1 VSIYLAVKNLH
12 VLCAVLSG
20 MGFVLQG
27 IWMMMCSPVLEH
39 RMTRTLPHVID
50 TIFLASAIT
59 LAVMSAQYPFVA
71 PWLTAKVIGLLV
83 YILLGAVALRR
94 GRTMRN
100 RVLAF
105 VGAVAV
111 FGWIVSVALT
121 RNPAGILTFIGAF

>member
-1 VSIYLAVKNLH
+1 MSIYLAVKNLH

-20 MGFVLQG
+20 TGFVLQG
-27 IWMMMCSPVLEH
+27 IWMMMRSPVLEH
-39 RMTRTLPHVID
+39 RVTRTLPHVID

-94 GRTMRN
+94 GRTMRI

-105 VGAVAV
+105 VGAVAL
-111 FGWIVSVALT
+111 FGWIVSVALSRT
-121 RNPAGILTFIGAF
+121 PAGILTFIGAF

>member
-1 VSIYLAVKNLH
+1 MSIYLAVKNLH

-20 MGFVLQG
+20 TGFVLQG
-27 IWMMMCSPVLEH
+27 IWMMMRSPVLEH
-39 RMTRTLPHVID
+39 RVTRTLPHVVD

-94 GRTMRN
+94 GRTMRI

-105 VGAVAV
+105 VGAVAL
-111 FGWIVSVALT
+111 FGWIVSVALS
-121 RNPAGILTFIGAF
+121 RNPAGILTLIGAF

>member
-1 VSIYLAVKNLH
+1 V
-12 VLCAVLSG
+12 
-20 MGFVLQG
+20 
-27 IWMMMCSPVLEH
+27 
-39 RMTRTLPHVID
+39 TRTLPHVID

-94 GRTMRN
+94 GRTMRI

-105 VGAVAV
+105 VGAVAL
-111 FGWIVSVALT
+111 FGWIVSVALS

>member
-20 MGFVLQG
+20 TGFVLQG
-27 IWMMMCSPVLEH
+27 IWMMMRSPVLEH
-39 RMTRTLPHVID
+39 RVTRTLPHVID

-94 GRTMRN
+94 GRTMRI

-105 VGAVAV
+105 VGAVAL
-111 FGWIVSVALT
+111 FGWIVSVALS
-121 RNPAGILTFIGAF
+121 RNPAGILTLIGAF